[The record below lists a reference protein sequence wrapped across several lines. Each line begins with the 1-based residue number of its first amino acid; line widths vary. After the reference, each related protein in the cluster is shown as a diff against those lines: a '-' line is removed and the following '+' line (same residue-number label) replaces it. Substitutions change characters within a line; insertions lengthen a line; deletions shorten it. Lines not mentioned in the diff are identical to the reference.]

1 MAMANLEASYRDQ
14 NPSNGTTSGS
24 FPSHLT
30 TSPFSFFY
38 CIYFNFAPFGS
49 NCALFSSSETLEPEK
64 IKRNMI
70 SISRFLLL
78 VFLINEKREA
88 IRFQNP
94 VLFHYLPFGSW
105 ENWRNEKKK
114 IFKSQELRFTDLP
127 SNLLGCSISEEPNGD
142 LLLFYSVPIFCRIS
156 HLNMFNHLKIAKI
169 VYKIFR
175 TFFQILI
182 IIFYM
187 IS

>member
-30 TSPFSFFY
+30 TSPFSFFSFFY

-94 VLFHYLPFGSW
+94 VLFHYLPFGS
-105 ENWRNEKKK
+105 
-114 IFKSQELRFTDLP
+114 
-127 SNLLGCSISEEPNGD
+127 
-142 LLLFYSVPIFCRIS
+142 
-156 HLNMFNHLKIAKI
+156 
-169 VYKIFR
+169 
-175 TFFQILI
+175 
-182 IIFYM
+182 
-187 IS
+187 